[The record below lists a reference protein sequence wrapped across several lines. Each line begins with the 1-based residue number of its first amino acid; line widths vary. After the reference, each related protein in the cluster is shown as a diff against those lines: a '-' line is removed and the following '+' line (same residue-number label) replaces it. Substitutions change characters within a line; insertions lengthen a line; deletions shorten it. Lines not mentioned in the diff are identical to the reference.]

1 MIAGALLASRPK
13 VAMAQDNASRVKKL
27 IVGNDAAFI
36 SVAIRSGAMRGS
48 SRGRHSPVRR
58 RNGALK

>member
-13 VAMAQDNASRVKKL
+13 VAMAQDNASRAKKL

-36 SVAIRSGAMRGS
+36 SAAICSGAMRGS
-48 SRGRHSPVRR
+48 SSGRHSPV
-58 RNGALK
+58 K